1 VVSEALKEDRIEAF
15 YQPIIKLDTEQIVGL
30 EALCRV
36 VTRSGRVLPAQ
47 DFQEATSDVLVASE
61 LTQRMVAQVAQDV
74 CAWREMGISP
84 KQIGINVTASD
95 FRGGKLASHLV
106 SAFERAGMPLADVGV
121 EITES
126 VYLDNHDPAISHEI
140 CALREAGIYVA
151 LDDFGTGYASLTH
164 LLTVPVDMIKIDKSF
179 IDKMEAGNAS
189 FAIVKGLITI
199 ANDLNISIVAEGV
212 ETPTQAA
219 QLRDIR
225 CPLAQG
231 FHFARPA
238 NRHEI
243 THLLLQRAQSSSREE
258 LQAPYPSR
266 R

>member
-1 VVSEALKEDRIEAF
+1 
-15 YQPIIKLDTEQIVGL
+15 
-30 EALCRV
+30 
-36 VTRSGRVLPAQ
+36 LPAQ
-47 DFQEATSDVLVASE
+47 DFHEATSDVLVASE
-61 LTQRMVAQVAQDV
+61 LTQRMVAQVARDV

-106 SAFERAGMPLADVGV
+106 RAFEQAGMPLADVGV

-179 IDKMEAGNAS
+179 IDKMEPGNAS

-199 ANDLNISIVAEGV
+199 ADDLDILVVAEGV

-238 NRHEI
+238 NRLAI
-243 THLLLQRAQSSSREE
+243 THLLLQSAQSSSRDSGSPR
-258 LQAPYPSR
+258 L
-266 R
+266 